1 MKHTVLKKSA
11 ALLLTLL
18 CLVAVLVFPAAAEE
32 TRVYDPSGM
41 LTEAEASSL
50 AARMDELSTEY
61 GVEFYFA
68 TYVAENRYDDFY
80 GDDYCTRVQN
90 LNGTD
95 AVLLVVTYEEF
106 NRTYYYNMYT
116 YADANYDIN
125 QKEASEK
132 VTDDLFKKG
141 VTDPGNAYAYAI
153 EAGLSKENATAVAI
167 SITSATRDELKRRL
181 IDGLFKR
188 TLSAESAVAL
198 AKLYGFEGKEL
209 EELQGMFEWYKVNHT
224 EIPKDFLDYL
234 TTLSSYFNPATKTK
248 D

>member
-1 MKHTVLKKSA
+1 MAKLPTITLEDYLRQYLDNKAIKNEKISFSEYGERYHSDYKGRYNDAITRILEKERRAESEVGAKGERLGSMGLENSGYAEYIKSG
-11 ALLLTLL
+11 LTPDLTDERR
-18 CLVAVLVFPAAAEE
+18 AAEDAYNEARTKAE
-32 TRVYDPSGM
+32 TQY
-41 LTEAEASSL
+41 
-50 AARMDELSTEY
+50 
-61 GVEFYFA
+61 
-68 TYVAENRYDDFY
+68 NK
-80 GDDYCTRVQN
+80 
-90 LNGTD
+90 
-95 AVLLVVTYEEF
+95 YEI
-106 NRTYYYNMYT
+106 
-116 YADANYDIN
+116 AYDIN

-234 TTLSSYFNPATKTK
+234 TTLSSYFNPVTKTK